1 MVKVWNI
8 VLRLVVLLF
17 LAGNTLLLILMII
30 SGATDHY
37 PVTDSIGCRA
47 IQQAYLMLGMKHLDV
62 LGRLSTG

>member
-1 MVKVWNI
+1 MVKVWNT

-37 PVTDSIGCRA
+37 PVNRFYWVQGNT
-47 IQQAYLMLGMKHLDV
+47 
-62 LGRLSTG
+62 TGIPNAGDETR